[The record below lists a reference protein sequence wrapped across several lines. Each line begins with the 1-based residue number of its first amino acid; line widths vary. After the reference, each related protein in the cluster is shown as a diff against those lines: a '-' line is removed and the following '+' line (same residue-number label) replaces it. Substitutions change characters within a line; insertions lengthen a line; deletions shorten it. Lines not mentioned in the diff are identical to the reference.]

1 MGVWAN
7 SFWVRSFMVLL
18 LAVAFSLSPSFSG
31 AVAPEKKPAPGDEY
45 GKSHNKNVTADHS
58 KFEAL
63 KQEFKN
69 GPEVT
74 KACLSC
80 HTEAGEQFQK
90 TLHWRWICPADTEG
104 KLGKAGMVVN
114 NYCVS
119 ILSNEP
125 RCTSC
130 HAGYGWKDKTFDL
143 SAQEKIDCLVCHEQT
158 GTYEKFPTAAGNP
171 VSEPTLFP
179 LAGKTFQPPEWNK
192 VAQSVGR
199 PTRQNCGVC
208 HFFGGGGEGV
218 KHGDLDSSMFKPNRA
233 LDVHMAV
240 EGENFNCTRCH
251 TTEKHAVSGR
261 CYKVPA
267 TDDKRT
273 LLQSDIIKR
282 ITCISCHSEKPHKP
296 GVKANDHTD
305 KVACQTCH
313 IPEFAR
319 VNSTKMMW
327 DWSKAGRMNDQGKPA
342 KKMKDGRPEYD
353 GMKGEFRWEKNVKPQ
368 YYWYNGVVKNVLLTD
383 KIDPGQVVRLN
394 YPEGSYSDPNA
405 RIYPFK
411 VHEGKQPYDKV
422 HKTLVVPKLFGP
434 KGTGSYWTE
443 YDWKTAITKGMEY
456 AGLPFSGD
464 FDFAQTE
471 YMFQTTHMVAPKE
484 KSLTCTECHSANGR
498 LANLAGFYM
507 PGRDGN
513 RALNVIG
520 WLSVVIAVIAV
531 LGHGAG
537 RLVSGK
543 KRRIKADEQRDDE

>member
-1 MGVWAN
+1 MN
-7 SFWVRSFMVLL
+7 LRSMRWFVVLL
-18 LAVAFSLSPSFSG
+18 LGMALNLSPSLSG
-31 AVAPEKKPAPGDEY
+31 AATPEKKPGKGEEY
-45 GKSHNKNVTADHS
+45 GTSHNKNVTADHS
-58 KFEAL
+58 KFDAL
-63 KQEFKN
+63 KQEFKS

-80 HTEAGEQFQK
+80 HTEAGQQLQK
-90 TLHWRWICPADTEG
+90 TIHWRWICPADKEG

-130 HAGYGWKDKTFDL
+130 HVGYGWKDKTFDL
-143 SAQEKIDCLVCHEQT
+143 TVQEKIDCLVCHEQT

-171 VSEPTLFP
+171 VSEPTPFP
-179 LAGKTFQPPEWNK
+179 MENKTYNPPEWNK

-199 PTRQNCGVC
+199 PTRKNCGTC

-218 KHGDLDSSMFKPNRA
+218 KHGDLDSSMFKPNKA
-233 LDVHMAV
+233 LDVHMAI

-251 TTEKHAVSGR
+251 TTEKHSISGR
-261 CYKVPA
+261 CYKTPA

-273 LLQSDIIKR
+273 LLQSDVIKR
-282 ITCISCHSEKPHKP
+282 ITCVSCHSEKPHKP

-327 DWSKAGRMNDQGKPA
+327 DWSKAGERNQEGKPI
-342 KKMKDGRPEYD
+342 KKMKDGRPVYD
-353 GMKGEFRWEKNVKPQ
+353 GMKGEFRWEKNVKPE
-368 YYWYNGVVKNVLLTD
+368 YFWYNGIVRNVLLTD
-383 KIDPGQVVRLN
+383 KIDPAQVTRLN
-394 YPEGSYSDPNA
+394 YPVGNYNDPDS

-411 VHEGKQPYDKV
+411 VHRGKQPYDREN
-422 HKTLVVPKLFGP
+422 KTMVVPKLFGP
-434 KGTGSYWTE
+434 KGSGSYWSD

-456 AGLPFSGD
+456 AGLPFSGE
-464 FDFAQTE
+464 FDFAPTE
-471 YMFQTTHMVAPKE
+471 YVFQTTHMVAPKE
-484 KSLTCTECHSANGR
+484 KALSCTECHATGGR
-498 LANLAGFYM
+498 LAGLTGFYM

-513 RALNVIG
+513 RALTVIG
-520 WLSVVIAVIAV
+520 WGAVMVALIAV

-537 RLVSGK
+537 RVVSR
-543 KRRIKADEQRDDE
+543 KRREKKNEQRDDE